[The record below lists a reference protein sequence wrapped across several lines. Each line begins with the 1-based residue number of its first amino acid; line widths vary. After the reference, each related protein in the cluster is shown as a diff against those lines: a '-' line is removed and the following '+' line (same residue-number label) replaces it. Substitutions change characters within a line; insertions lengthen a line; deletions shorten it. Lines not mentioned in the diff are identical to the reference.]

1 MITPR
6 FFCFV
11 SGAPEVSCGTEGG
24 GGGLWMNL
32 VGLERLLK
40 SSTTTVSPFGLVVY
54 LFLRGC

>member
-24 GGGLWMNL
+24 GGGGA
-32 VGLERLLK
+32 VDEFSGAGK
-40 SSTTTVSPFGLVVY
+40 AT
-54 LFLRGC
+54 